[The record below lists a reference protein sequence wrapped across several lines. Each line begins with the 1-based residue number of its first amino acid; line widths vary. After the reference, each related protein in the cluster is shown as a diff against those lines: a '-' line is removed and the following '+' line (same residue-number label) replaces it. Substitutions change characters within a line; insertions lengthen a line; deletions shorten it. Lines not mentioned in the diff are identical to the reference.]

1 MNVMNGKFTRVLELL
16 SNFFLL
22 NLIWLLM
29 CLPIVTI
36 FPATAAMFGVV
47 RQWILHDDTAVFTVF
62 MKYFKENFKQSM
74 VIGILWGFFAF
85 ILYMNFTLMLQL
97 GAMKFILLPFVVL
110 FSVLM
115 VFTTVYIFPV
125 MVHYKLKVFGVIR
138 NSFLL
143 SMSFLPSSLL
153 ATLVLVG
160 MFVLFLWQPFTVFI
174 SFSVGGYLIFTLCNK
189 VFTRKEN
196 YN

>member
-1 MNVMNGKFTRVLELL
+1 MNVMNGKFTRVMEIL

-47 RQWILHDDTAVFTVF
+47 RQWILQDDTAVFSVF
-62 MKYFKENFKQSM
+62 MKYFKENLKQSM

-125 MVHYKLKVFGVIR
+125 MVHYKLKVFGIIR

-143 SMSFLPSSLL
+143 TMSFLPTSLL
-153 ATLVLVG
+153 AALVLVG

-174 SFSVGGYLIFTLCNK
+174 SFSVGSYLIFTLCNK
-189 VFTRKEN
+189 VFTRKA
-196 YN
+196 